1 MLQAFG
7 GGPSTMSAPT
17 PPQIPASAPFSPAQR
32 LWLDGYIAGIFA
44 ARNLGTNTPSDGPLL
59 HSSEDKPKPRIA
71 VMYASQSGNSEQL
84 ATDFGEKLTAAGF
97 EAPVV
102 GMEDHSTINLAS
114 ESHLLI
120 VSSTWGEGDPPD
132 NAVEFWD
139 LLQSDEHPRLEN
151 LHYAV
156 LGLGDSNY
164 LDFCAMGKLFDARLE
179 ALGATR
185 IAARGDCDTDFE
197 EAASS
202 WFDTVLGE
210 LSSLSEGD
218 TPATGDTPKLATR
231 EKSTAPGYDKKNP
244 FPARLL
250 MNRRLNAEGSAR
262 DTRHFEIELTGSG
275 LSYEVGDVLG
285 VYPQNHPQCV
295 DELTAALAFDGDQLV
310 TLADGEQITL
320 REALLERFD
329 IRTVNR
335 PLLEAWALV
344 CESKSLSHLLN
355 EESSDARIIE
365 DYLWGREIIDLVNEH
380 RPRFARPEDF
390 LALLRK
396 LGPRLY
402 SISSSPKAHPDEVH
416 LTVARVEYEA
426 HGRNRFGVCSAYLSD
441 RVYPEGEVK
450 VFLQTAKHFKLPTD
464 LNTPVIMVGP
474 GTGIAPFRAFLE
486 ERRATEAPGLNWLF
500 FGNPHKK
507 DDFLYRD
514 ELEAMI
520 DDGTL
525 HRLDT
530 AWSRDQ
536 ETKIYVQDRMREAGA
551 ELWKWLNEGAHFY
564 VCGDAKRMAKDV
576 DDALHAV
583 IAEHGSMNEN
593 EAAAFV
599 GEMKKSKRYQRD
611 VY

>member
-1 MLQAFG
+1 MKH
-7 GGPSTMSAPT
+7 STMSASF

-32 LWLDGYIAGIFA
+32 LWLDGYLAGIFA
-44 ARNLGTNTPSDGPLL
+44 AANLAANSAPGGQLTTSGVT
-59 HSSEDKPKPRIA
+59 KPKPRVP
-71 VMYASQSGNSEQL
+71 VMYASQSGNSEEL
-84 ATDFGEKLTAAGF
+84 ATEFGEKLTAAGF
-97 EAPVV
+97 DAPVI
-102 GMEDHSTINLAS
+102 GTEDHTDIDLTR

-120 VSSTWGEGDPPD
+120 ISSTWGEGDPPD

-139 LLQSDEHPRLEN
+139 LLKSDEHPRLEN
-151 LHYAV
+151 LNYAV

-185 IAARGDCDTDFE
+185 FAARGDCDTDFE
-197 EAASS
+197 EPAAN
-202 WFDTVLGE
+202 WFETVLGE
-210 LSSLSEGD
+210 LSSLSESEPGTTEASPD
-218 TPATGDTPKLATR
+218 KATSGT
-231 EKSTAPGYDKKNP
+231 SSAPVYDKKNP

-262 DTRHFEIELTGSG
+262 DTRHFEIELAGSG

-285 VYPQNHPQCV
+285 VYPHNHPQCV
-295 DELTAALAFDGDQLV
+295 DELTAALAFDGDEIV
-310 TLADGEQITL
+310 TLPDGEQITL
-320 REALLERFD
+320 RQALLKRFD

-335 PLLEAWALV
+335 PLLEAWAPFCDSEALRKLLADDTDAAAV
-344 CESKSLSHLLN
+344 ES
-355 EESSDARIIE
+355 
-365 DYLWGREIIDLVNEH
+365 YLWGREIIDLVNEF
-380 RPRFARPEDF
+380 RPRFASPGDF
-390 LALLRK
+390 LALLRR
-396 LGPRLY
+396 LGARLY

-416 LTVARVEYEA
+416 LTIARVEYEA
-426 HGRNRFGVCSAYLSD
+426 HDRRRLGVCSSFLSD
-441 RVYPEGEVK
+441 RVYPEGEVN

-500 FGNPHKK
+500 FGNPHEAN
-507 DDFLYRD
+507 DFLYRD

-520 DDGTL
+520 EDGTL
-525 HRLDT
+525 QRFDT

-551 ELWKWLNEGAHFY
+551 ELWKWLTEGAHFY

-583 IAEHGSMNEN
+583 IAEYGGKSDT
-593 EAAAFV
+593 EAAAYV
-599 GEMKKSKRYQRD
+599 ADMKKSKRYQRD

>member
-1 MLQAFG
+1 
-7 GGPSTMSAPT
+7 MSASF
-17 PPQIPASAPFSPAQR
+17 PPQIPESAPFSPAQR
-32 LWLDGYIAGIFA
+32 LWLDGYLAGIFA
-44 ARNLGTNTPSDGPLL
+44 APNFAANGAPGGLPTTSRDT
-59 HSSEDKPKPRIA
+59 KPKPRVV
-71 VMYASQSGNSEQL
+71 VMYASQSGNSEEL
-84 ATDFGEKLTAAGF
+84 ATEFGEKLTAAGF

-102 GMEDHSTINLAS
+102 GTEDHADIDLSS
-114 ESHLLI
+114 ESHVLI
-120 VSSTWGEGDPPD
+120 ISSTWGEGDPPD
-132 NAVEFWD
+132 DAVEFWD
-139 LLQSDEHPRLEN
+139 LLNSDDHARLEN
-151 LHYAV
+151 LSFAV

-164 LDFCAMGKLFDARLE
+164 LDFCAMGKLFDARFE

-185 IAARGDCDTDFE
+185 LAARGDCDTDFE
-197 EAASS
+197 EPAAN
-202 WFDTVLGE
+202 WFETVLGE
-210 LSSLSEGD
+210 LSSQIETAPGITEAATGKV
-218 TPATGDTPKLATR
+218 TPATH
-231 EKSTAPGYDKKNP
+231 SAPAYDKKNP

-250 MNRRLNAEGSAR
+250 MNRKLNAEGSAR
-262 DTRHFEIELTGSG
+262 DTRHFEFELTGSG

-295 DELTAALAFDGDQLV
+295 DELTAALAFDGHQMVSLP
-310 TLADGEQITL
+310 DGEQITL
-320 REALLERFD
+320 RQALLDRFD

-335 PLLEAWALV
+335 PLLEAWAPV
-344 CESKSLSHLLN
+344 CDSEALRKLLADD
-355 EESSDARIIE
+355 SDASTLE
-365 DYLWGREIIDLVNEH
+365 SYLWGREIIDLVNEH
-380 RPRFARPEDF
+380 RPRFAAPEDF
-390 LALLRK
+390 LALLRR

-426 HGRNRFGVCSAYLSD
+426 HDRRRLGVCSSFLSD

-450 VFLQTAKHFKLPTD
+450 VFLQTAKHFKLPAD

-500 FGNPHKK
+500 FGNPHEAN
-507 DDFLYRD
+507 DYLYRD

-520 DDGTL
+520 EDGTL
-525 HRLDT
+525 QRMDT

-551 ELWKWLNEGAHFY
+551 ELWKWLVEGAHFY

-583 IAEHGSMNEN
+583 IAEYGEKTET
-593 EAAAFV
+593 EAAAYV
-599 GEMKKSKRYQRD
+599 ADMKKSKRYQRD